1 MLNEASLHQQTPN
14 YWPLVQIVGVA
25 LLYFATA
32 RASLAL
38 IVQPAGIA
46 TVWPPSGLLLAI
58 LVLAPRRRWPAL
70 SGAVFLALVAVNLSV
85 GNNLV
90 MSASFGLA
98 NCTESVVAALVL
110 TWQRPPS
117 LTLTTLREVGLLAM
131 VVIGTNALT
140 SLLGATVATVGL
152 GLPFGEMWLVWWIAD
167 GLGILLV
174 GTTILTWTRAT
185 PSHLPVWRRLEAVF
199 ILAALAGVAGLTFN
213 VAPADIMGPS
223 SYLSFPFLLL
233 MAVRFGPRGAAPAS
247 LLLAS
252 IAIWCTAQG
261 RGPFAATITDPM
273 LRVLE
278 VQAFL
283 LVEGFSTLT
292 LAALTSERREAARTL
307 QQANTTLETRVA
319 ERTAALVVANTQ
331 LQRESAERTQVEA
344 SLRESQERVRQALRL
359 VRSFIFEWD
368 LTNDDVVRSPDS
380 SEILGIPS
388 ATVTTDT
395 GQDYFARLHPE
406 DRARMVAT
414 VTGCTPST
422 PYYQICYRLIRPD
435 GLIITLEE
443 TGQAIFD
450 NVGRQVRL
458 FGIANDVT
466 TRQHATERT
475 MLLQQTTAALS
486 AARLPE
492 QVAAIFVAQGVATFE
507 ATAAIVVVPATDSAD
522 LVVLAVT
529 GGAAGKHRPQSR
541 IIQLTD
547 VPVTE
552 AFRTGHA
559 VWIETRTALLA
570 RYPHIEQETPN
581 SAFAGLPLVANNRI
595 IGAFGISFRYDRSL
609 SPEERGYLT
618 TLADL
623 CAQALDRAHLFA
635 AEQAAR
641 TAAETAVQLRDQ
653 FLSIASHELKTPLT
667 VLLGNAQLLQRH
679 LSKQEQL
686 EARDAR
692 LLTVLMEQ
700 TRRLDRL
707 IAMLLDVSRI
717 DTGHLSFERQPMD
730 VRSLLLHLVDE
741 LQPTLVRHQV
751 VLTLP
756 DAPLVVLGDE
766 LRLEQLFQNLIHN
779 GVKYS
784 PYGGEVAV
792 QATATTMG
800 VEVAVTDHGIG
811 IPTAELPLLFGRFF
825 RASNTKS
832 LQISGLGIGLYL
844 AREIIERHG
853 GTLRVVSAEGAGST
867 FTVMLP
873 WP

>member
-1 MLNEASLHQQTPN
+1 MLNETGIRQQTPN

-38 IVQPAGIA
+38 IVRPVGVA
-46 TVWPPSGLLLAI
+46 TVWPPSGLLVAI
-58 LVLAPRRRWPAL
+58 LVLVPRRRWPAL
-70 SGAVFLALVAVNLSV
+70 IGAVFLALVAVNLSV
-85 GNNLV
+85 GSKLV
-90 MSASFGLA
+90 MSAAFGLA
-98 NCTESVVAALVL
+98 NCIESVVAALAL
-110 TWQRPPS
+110 TWHRAPT
-117 LTLTTLREVGLLAM
+117 LTLTTLREVGLLAR

-140 SLLGATVATVGL
+140 SLLGATVASVGL

-167 GLGILLV
+167 GLGMLLV
-174 GTTILTWTRAT
+174 GATILTWTGTT
-185 PSHLPVWRRLEAVF
+185 PARLPLLRRLEAAV
-199 ILAALAGVAGLTFN
+199 ILAVLAGVAGFTFN
-213 VAPADIMGPS
+213 ALPAEIIGPS
-223 SYLSFPFLLL
+223 SYLTFPFLLL

-247 LLLAS
+247 LLLAI
-252 IAIWCTAQG
+252 IAVWCTAQG
-261 RGPFAATITDPM
+261 RGPFAATITEPT

-292 LAALTSERREAARTL
+292 LAALISERRQAARAL

-319 ERTAALVVANTQ
+319 ERTAALVVANTH
-331 LQRESAERTQVEA
+331 LQREIAERTQAEA

-359 VRSFIFEWD
+359 ARSFTFEWD
-368 LTNDDVVRSPDS
+368 PANDGVVRSLNS
-380 SEILGIPS
+380 SEILGLPS
-388 ATVTTDT
+388 ATATTDT
-395 GQDYFARLHPE
+395 GRGYFARIHPE

-414 VTGCTPST
+414 VTGCTPSV
-422 PYYQICYRLIRPD
+422 PHYQICYRLIRPD
-435 GLIITLEE
+435 GLTITLEE
-443 TGQAIFD
+443 TGQALFD

-458 FGIANDVT
+458 FGIVNDVT
-466 TRQHATERT
+466 ARQQATERT

-492 QVAAIFVAQGVATFE
+492 HVAAIFVAQGMATF
-507 ATAAIVVVPATDSAD
+507 AASAGIVVVPATDNAD

-529 GGAAGKHRPQSR
+529 GNTPSKYTPQSR
-541 IIQLTD
+541 IAQPTNIPL
-547 VPVTE
+547 TE

-559 VWIETRTALLA
+559 VWIEHRDALLA
-570 RYPHIEQETPN
+570 RYPQLEQMTTN
-581 SAFAGLPLVANNRI
+581 SAFAGLPLVADNRI
-595 IGAFGISFRYDRSL
+595 IGAFGISFQHAHSF
-609 SPEERGYLT
+609 SSEERGYLT

-623 CAQALDRAHLFA
+623 CAQALDRARLFA

-641 TAAETAVQLRDQ
+641 TTAEMAVQLRDQ

-707 IAMLLDVSRI
+707 IGMLLDVSRI
-717 DTGHLSFERQPMD
+717 DTGHLSFERQPVD
-730 VRSLLLHLVDE
+730 VRSLLRRLVDE
-741 LQPTLVRHQV
+741 LQPTLVQHLV

-756 DAPLVVLGDE
+756 DAPLTVLGDD
-766 LRLEQLFQNLIHN
+766 LRLEQLFQNLIYN

-792 QATATTMG
+792 QATATTTG

-825 RASNTKS
+825 RASNTKP
-832 LQISGLGIGLYL
+832 LQISGLGIGLY
-844 AREIIERHG
+844 
-853 GTLRVVSAEGAGST
+853 
-867 FTVMLP
+867 
-873 WP
+873 